1 MKPLKTQT
9 MLIGPF
15 SQILTMDRLPK
26 NGPIKDEELEIIRNG
41 GVRVQGGIIQ
51 EIGDFNKILRPGDV
65 IQEVHSPSVLMPGLI
80 DAHTH
85 ICFAGSRAKD
95 YALRLSGQTY
105 QEIAQRCGGILE
117 TVRKTRAATREELAD
132 MLQQRAVHL
141 LNHGVTTCEVKS
153 GYGLTLEDEIKILE
167 VIQFVSRNQPVELIS
182 TCLAAHIKPEE
193 FQTNAN
199 YLHFISEKLFPEL
212 IQRNLTKRIDIFVE
226 KEAFSSDEA
235 RNYLYAAK
243 KAGFSICLHADQFS
257 RGGALLAAE
266 MQAISADHL
275 EQSTRQDF
283 LALKKSLIF
292 PIVLPGASIGLGLKF
307 APARAMLDA
316 GLPLVIAS
324 DWNPGSAPM
333 GLLLLQA
340 AVMGVAEKLSMAETL
355 AAMTARA
362 AGALEL
368 KDRGILKKGLRADM
382 IAFPCEN
389 FEEILYNQGALMPS
403 HVFIEGDRRL

>member
-1 MKPLKTQT
+1 MKPPSTQT

-15 SQILTMDRLPK
+15 SQILTMDGLPK

-51 EIGDFNKILRPGDV
+51 EIGDFKKILRPGDV

-141 LNHGVTTCEVKS
+141 LIHGVTTCEVKS

-167 VIQFVSRNQPVELIS
+167 VIQTVSRNQPVELIS

-193 FQTNAN
+193 FQTNAH

-226 KEAFSSDEA
+226 KEAFSPDEA

-243 KAGFSICLHADQFS
+243 NAGFSICLHADQFS

-266 MQAISADHL
+266 MHAISADHL

-283 LALKKSLIF
+283 LALKKSQVF
-292 PIVLPGASIGLGLKF
+292 PIVLPGASIGLGLEF
-307 APARAMLDA
+307 APARAMIDA

-368 KDRGILKKGLRADM
+368 KDRGILKKELRADM
-382 IAFPCEN
+382 IAFPCKN